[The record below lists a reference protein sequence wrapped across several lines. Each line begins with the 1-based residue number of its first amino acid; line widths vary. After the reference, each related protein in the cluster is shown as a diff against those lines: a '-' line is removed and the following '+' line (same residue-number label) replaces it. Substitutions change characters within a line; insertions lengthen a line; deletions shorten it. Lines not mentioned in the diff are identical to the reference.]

1 MKIKSLLILLTLCST
16 LLLGQ
21 DFKTDSIS
29 KLELSKLEFLIG
41 EWEGEGWIMGRDKQK
56 HAFQQ
61 TENIQFKIDG
71 VAILI
76 EGLGKSNG
84 QITNN
89 SLAIISYNKKD
100 SNYTF
105 QSYTSTG
112 HGGSFKAELIEGKLF
127 WYPNENMRFVGWIN
141 EKGQW
146 HESGELKNDEKWNQ
160 FFEMT
165 LNKKGK

>member
-100 SNYTF
+100 RNYTF
-105 QSYTSTG
+105 QSIVVRLN
-112 HGGSFKAELIEGKLF
+112 SFSDNIFIYRGVFLTTYFNILIT
-127 WYPNENMRFVGWIN
+127 
-141 EKGQW
+141 
-146 HESGELKNDEKWNQ
+146 KWFSNYH
-160 FFEMT
+160 T
-165 LNKKGK
+165 LN